1 MLLQYN
7 GKNISWSHLT
17 ELDTRPG
24 LGLWMVPKLKF
35 KHISLTPFSK
45 MCVDLAAQVQI
56 HASIMPQVHHMV
68 HTCFLLSE
76 SVSKVLKLT
85 G

>member
-17 ELDTRPG
+17 ELDNWDARPG

-35 KHISLTPFSK
+35 EHISLTPFSK
-45 MCVDLAAQVQI
+45 MRIDLAAQVQI
-56 HASIMPQVHHMV
+56 YASIMPHDHHMM
-68 HTCFLLSE
+68 HTCFLN
-76 SVSKVLKLT
+76 
-85 G
+85 